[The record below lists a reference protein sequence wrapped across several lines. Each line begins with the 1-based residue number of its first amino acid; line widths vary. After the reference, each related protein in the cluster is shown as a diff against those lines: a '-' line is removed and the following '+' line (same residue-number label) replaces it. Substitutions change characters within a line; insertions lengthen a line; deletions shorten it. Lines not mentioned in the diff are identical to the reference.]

1 MNNINILIN
10 NENKTVQ
17 VVRYFENQDSRY
29 LIYSLNEK
37 DEQGYIKLYAVKV
50 VESDGVLIG
59 AGIIDDNEWMNVKNI
74 IKVIV
79 KENKEG
85 KPVSVRDLDVSKLVG
100 FPINDGRIF
109 KLGVELAN
117 MLSAN
122 QVVYEERSDSNL
134 VIPTEEVS
142 TIPTEEVSTI
152 PTEEIKPVE
161 MEPIP
166 VEINVE
172 PNPAIQNFEP
182 VNIDSNI
189 IVNTELDDL
198 LPKEEP
204 NIKTEA
210 IPDYKA
216 MYEEQLSKNNE
227 LVQIIEQLENKL
239 ESIKTILD

>member
-1 MNNINILIN
+1 M
-10 NENKTVQ
+10 
-17 VVRYFENQDSRY
+17 
-29 LIYSLNEK
+29 IYSLNEK

-142 TIPTEEVSTI
+142 TIPTEE
-152 PTEEIKPVE
+152 IKPVE